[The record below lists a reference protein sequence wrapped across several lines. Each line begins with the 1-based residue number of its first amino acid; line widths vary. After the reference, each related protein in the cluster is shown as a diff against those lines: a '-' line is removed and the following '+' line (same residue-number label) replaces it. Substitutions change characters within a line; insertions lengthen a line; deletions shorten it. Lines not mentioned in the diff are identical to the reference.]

1 MAEKIGEIKQK
12 LEETDISL
20 LPAFVEQYK
29 TDVRAGVQKLVQ
41 TAGKRYQKLQDEIA
55 RTEALKKYEKEY
67 DNYHFEEQVEDD
79 KVTFDYCLREGRAC
93 TRNAIRL
100 LKMLG
105 YDEKIVDDANE
116 RVALFLKSGNW
127 VSSH

>member
-29 TDVRAGVQKLVQ
+29 TDARAGVQKLVQ

-67 DNYHFEEQVEDD
+67 DN
-79 KVTFDYCLREGRAC
+79 
-93 TRNAIRL
+93 
-100 LKMLG
+100 
-105 YDEKIVDDANE
+105 
-116 RVALFLKSGNW
+116 
-127 VSSH
+127 

>member
-12 LEETDISL
+12 LEETKLSL

-29 TDVRAGVQKLVQ
+29 TDARAGVQKLVQ

-67 DNYHFEEQVEDD
+67 DNYTYICGIDEVEEDRLPD
-79 KVTFDYCLREGRAC
+79 LWLRGLSYCRRTVIFSTSTTPSNSQRQRE
-93 TRNAIRL
+93 RNFMMSLWR
-100 LKMLG
+100 ML
-105 YDEKIVDDANE
+105 
-116 RVALFLKSGNW
+116 
-127 VSSH
+127 